1 MTAVKVTEKVAASAA
16 DVWTVMSDFGGLEP
30 NEMIAS
36 CVVDG
41 DGVGAVRTIAL
52 VGGGEVIERLE
63 SCDEGTREF
72 SYAIIN
78 ESPLPVANYL
88 SKVKVSDDGAGG
100 TTVDWSST
108 FEPAGVPEADAIK
121 LIEGVYQGGIQRV
134 RDKTST

>member
-1 MTAVKVTEKVAASAA
+1 VTAVKVTEKVAASAA

-78 ESPLPVANYL
+78 ESRPVCQKLTPLN
-88 SKVKVSDDGAGG
+88 
-100 TTVDWSST
+100 
-108 FEPAGVPEADAIK
+108 
-121 LIEGVYQGGIQRV
+121 
-134 RDKTST
+134 